1 MSPGFC
7 FFLVADCKKLPK
19 QTVLSLTLNK
29 NICLP
34 SENVLPAHLA
44 NTAGKLSFNCLA
56 GMWYFTKNVFK
67 QPNQQLLLNQAASA
81 ICFNVLHVNFH
92 I

>member
-1 MSPGFC
+1 MSRDFS
-7 FFLVADCKKLPK
+7 FFLMADCKKLLK

-34 SENVLPAHLA
+34 SENVLPTHLA

-56 GMWYFTKNVFK
+56 GM
-67 QPNQQLLLNQAASA
+67 
-81 ICFNVLHVNFH
+81 
-92 I
+92 